1 MTSRRQSR
9 VMQGEKTNIS
19 NVELGSLL
27 SIRSRDKNP
36 AELLLP
42 AVSQRSP
49 ILAPAS
55 SSRVRLK
62 TVPSCVSERKS
73 AQNSSRCK
81 IPTLSDTMESTSGI
95 FERNNQVEK
104 LRKEFVERNTLHF
117 TKLREA
123 FRTIDKDHNGC
134 MNFLPI
140 RSLPLL
146 FSILTL
152 HRNFGQGRI
161 VSGNAIHGLRRCE
174 L

>member
-1 MTSRRQSR
+1 
-9 VMQGEKTNIS
+9 MQGEKTNIS

-55 SSRVRLK
+55 SSRLK

-81 IPTLSDTMESTSGI
+81 IPTLSDSMESTSGI

-134 MNFLPI
+134 MNFLLI

-146 FSILTL
+146 FLILTL

>member
-1 MTSRRQSR
+1 
-9 VMQGEKTNIS
+9 MQGEKTNIS

-36 AELLLP
+36 ADLSLP

-55 SSRVRLK
+55 SSRIKIDPVRLK
-62 TVPSCVSERKS
+62 TVPSCMSERKS

-140 RSLPLL
+140 RSSYPAL
-146 FSILTL
+146 FDSDSP
-152 HRNFGQGRI
+152 Q
-161 VSGNAIHGLRRCE
+161 E
-174 L
+174 LWTRTNCIRQCNSWAASM